1 MDLEAPPN
9 VTSDEEFQIWVEKLW
24 FKVIDDSNDI
34 YVTADSVTETV
45 TDGTSGGVAG
55 TQVLLDGTV
64 YKIEENNST
73 PAIDVEFVFSGIK
86 KISQIVV
93 SAYYD
98 GSTAHAVRINL
109 WNYTDTQWDTFHT
122 LMTGLDYEQHFIT
135 VPDDTKYIS
144 GGAAKAQLYH
154 TEGGIL
160 THYLYVDYMAL
171 KA

>member
-1 MDLEAPPN
+1 MQLEAPPPIDN
-9 VTSDEEFQIWVEKLW
+9 KDDLQTWLERLW
-24 FKVIDDSNDI
+24 FKVTQASDV

-55 TQVLLDGTV
+55 TQTLLDGTI
-64 YKIEENNST
+64 YQIEENNTT

-86 KISQIVV
+86 AISQIVL
-93 SAYYD
+93 SAYYL
-98 GSTAHAVRINL
+98 GSVAHAVRINL

-122 LMTGLDYEQHFIT
+122 LMTGRDYEQYSMS

-144 GGAAKAQLYH
+144 SGAAKVQLYH
-154 TEGGIL
+154 TEGGIAS
-160 THYLYVDYMAL
+160 HVLYVDYVAL

>member
-45 TDGTSGGVAG
+45 TDGTAGGVAG
-55 TQVLLDGTV
+55 TQVLLDGTI
-64 YKIEENNST
+64 YQIEENNST

-86 KISQIVV
+86 SISAIVASIYYLGAV
-93 SAYYD
+93 S
-98 GSTAHAVRINL
+98 HAVRINL
-109 WNYTDTQWDTFHT
+109 WNYTDVQWDTFHT
-122 LMTGLDYEQHFIT
+122 LMTGLDYEQHFKS

-154 TEGGIL
+154 SENGIAS
-160 THYLYVDYMAL
+160 HVLYVDYMAL